1 LNPETGPEPNPE
13 SWVDEHGDCLYRYAM
28 VKIRNASVAQDL
40 VQDTLLAALR
50 GQEKFAGRS
59 SERGWLAAS

>member
-1 LNPETGPEPNPE
+1 
-13 SWVDEHGDCLYRYAM
+13 M
-28 VKIRNASVAQDL
+28 VRVRNTALAKDL

-59 SERGWLAAS
+59 TLEADLE